1 MTSNNFLDKNSEKSL
16 VVQRYFDIDMRYKH
30 AENNNEIG
38 RLRQQLTVVVTAR
51 FGLCSPTL
59 IASLYS
65 ISKRQALEHLNKLVK
80 QQLLICIIS
89 HRSVDGRIY
98 ICDSHGAKFAEEFTK
113 IPVHFRRHT
122 PAEKGVNQNTIM
134 HDLMNAHILLSMMQ
148 ETSRKQPELN
158 IYLGLMTERE
168 FKRQMTKAD
177 TRIVD
182 GLLLEKSEG
191 ADCII
196 AIELENSFKTK
207 AQRSAILLR
216 YLEAIKARFYD
227 KVFLISQSH
236 DILNDIKRFHTQLFD
251 ELIEVRSS
259 KTKQPLMSTCDVQI
273 LKQAIIYRTKYCD
286 ELTNMFYR

>member
-1 MTSNNFLDKNSEKSL
+1 MTSNNFLDKNSEMSL

-38 RLRQQLTVVVTAR
+38 RLRQQMTVVVTAR
-51 FGLCSPTL
+51 IGLCSPTL

-89 HRSVDGRIY
+89 HRSLDGRIY
-98 ICDSHGAKFAEEFTK
+98 VCDASGAKFAEELIN

-134 HDLMNAHILLSMMQ
+134 HDLMNAHILLSMMH

-158 IYLGLMTERE
+158 IYRGLMTERE
-168 FKRQMTKAD
+168 FKRNMSKAD

-182 GLLLEKSEG
+182 GLLLEKSDQG
-191 ADCII
+191 DCII
-196 AIELENSFKTK
+196 AIELENSFKNK
-207 AQRSAILLR
+207 AQRSVILLR
-216 YLEAIKARFYD
+216 YLEAIKAGFYE
-227 KVFLISQSH
+227 KVFLISQSK
-236 DILNDIKRFHTQLFD
+236 DILDDIKRFHTQLFI
-251 ELIEVRSS
+251 ELTEVRSS
-259 KTKQPLMSTCDVQI
+259 KTKQPLLRPQDVEL
-273 LKQAIIYRTKYCD
+273 LKQAIVYRTKYCD
-286 ELTNMFYR
+286 ELTEIFYR